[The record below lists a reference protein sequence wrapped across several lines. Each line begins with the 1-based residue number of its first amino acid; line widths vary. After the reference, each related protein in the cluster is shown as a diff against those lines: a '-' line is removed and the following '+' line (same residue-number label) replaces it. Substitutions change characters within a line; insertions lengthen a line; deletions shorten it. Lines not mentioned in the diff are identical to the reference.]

1 MVKSPCLMAEDY
13 NERWPER
20 PHLHYEAGWLTGVWM
35 IGNNYRNVTRFY
47 GAYPRSLLERYSVTF
62 ESGGER
68 ILHLFSG
75 SLPRGPY
82 TRFDV
87 KQAADVQGDAH
98 ELARALHRAGYRE
111 FDIIYADPPYSEDD
125 AKRYGTPMVD
135 RRQVL
140 HECFKVLDRRG
151 ILVWLDTQV
160 PQYRKTEF
168 QHFGTIAV
176 IRSCNQRVRVV
187 SVFRKVVSR

>member
-1 MVKSPCLMAEDY
+1 MAEDY

-20 PHLHYEAGWLTGVWM
+20 PHLHYEANWLTGVWM
-35 IGNNYRNVTRFY
+35 IGNDYRNVTRFY
-47 GAYPRSLLERYSVTF
+47 GAYPRSILERYSVTF
-62 ESGGER
+62 ETPGDR

-75 SLPRGPY
+75 SLPKGMY
-82 TRFDV
+82 TRFDM
-87 KQAADVQGDAH
+87 KQEADVQGDAH
-98 ELARALHRAGYRE
+98 NLASTLRRAGYRH
-111 FDIIYADPPYSEDD
+111 FDLIYADPPYSPED

-135 RRQVL
+135 RRKVV
-140 HECFKVLDRRG
+140 HECHKVLTPRG

-168 QHFGTIAV
+168 KHFGTIAV

-187 SVFRKVVSR
+187 SVFRKVTSR